1 MELEVEEN
9 LTGVTTLTLKLLP
22 LTKLLQ
28 SKHGLRHGDYQRYRG
43 YCSRRLARLRKV
55 LKIVQGER
63 KKFTKKDVT
72 IELLEQAAAV
82 SNEISNEAKHLQV
95 PLMNA
100 ERAWAYAMQLKF
112 EMNTDPRKKYHMV
125 NRLRKAKVHSEALG
139 KILNIVLAFHFGDQ
153 AFFVCFRT
161 TLLVVPSCGCKI
173 QVGSSSLR
181 SLDQRHSC
189 I

>member
-1 MELEVEEN
+1 M
-9 LTGVTTLTLKLLP
+9 KLLP
-22 LTKLLQ
+22 LTESLQ

-72 IELLEQAAAV
+72 IALLEQAV
-82 SNEISNEAKHLQV
+82 TVNNEISNEAKHLQV

-112 EMNTDPRKKYHMV
+112 EMNTDPRKKYHMI
-125 NRLRKAKVHSEALG
+125 NRLRKARNYANELEQ
-139 KILNIVLAFHFGDQ
+139 L
-153 AFFVCFRT
+153 CT
-161 TLLVVPSCGCKI
+161 TSQGT
-173 QVGSSSLR
+173 
-181 SLDQRHSC
+181 D
-189 I
+189 

>member
-1 MELEVEEN
+1 M
-9 LTGVTTLTLKLLP
+9 KLLP
-22 LTKLLQ
+22 LTKSLQ

-72 IELLEQAAAV
+72 IALLEQAV
-82 SNEISNEAKHLQV
+82 TVNNEISNEAKHLQV

-112 EMNTDPRKKYHMV
+112 EMNTDPRKKYHMI
-125 NRLRKAKVHSEALG
+125 NRLRKARNYANELEQ
-139 KILNIVLAFHFGDQ
+139 L
-153 AFFVCFRT
+153 CT
-161 TLLVVPSCGCKI
+161 TSQGT
-173 QVGSSSLR
+173 
-181 SLDQRHSC
+181 D
-189 I
+189 